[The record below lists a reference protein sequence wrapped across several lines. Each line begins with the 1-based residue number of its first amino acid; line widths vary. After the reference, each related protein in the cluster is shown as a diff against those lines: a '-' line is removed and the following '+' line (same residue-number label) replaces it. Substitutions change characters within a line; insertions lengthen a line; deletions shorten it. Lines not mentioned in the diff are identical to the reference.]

1 MRLRGRNRWG
11 ISIAQREIGITPAQA
26 SDAALI
32 VRFVRALAAYEKE
45 PPETVRVTEADIVRD
60 GFGERPR
67 FEALIAEIDGV
78 AAGFALFFPN
88 YSTWEGLPG
97 LYVEDIFVE
106 ESARRHGV
114 GRRLMAAVARIARER
129 GFARL
134 DLAMLDW
141 NPARGFYRR
150 LGFRHMELWQPFR
163 LESRA
168 LEGLARESA
177 ADGELTPD
185 ES

>member
-1 MRLRGRNRWG
+1 M
-11 ISIAQREIGITPAQA
+11 AQRVIRIRPAQA

-32 VRFVRALAAYEKE
+32 VRFVRALAVYEKE
-45 PPETVRVTEADIVRD
+45 PPETVRVTEVDIVRD

-67 FEALIAEIDGV
+67 FEALIAELDGV

-88 YSTWEGLPG
+88 YSTWEGRPG

-150 LGFRHMELWQPFR
+150 LGFRHMESWQPFR
-163 LESRA
+163 PEGRA
-168 LEGLARESA
+168 LESLALESGA
-177 ADGELTPD
+177 GGKLTRGE
-185 ES
+185 S